1 MKHPKSFDVVI
12 VGSGFAGSLA
22 ASALQKQGKSVLL
35 VDKGSHPRFA
45 VGESSTPLADMSL
58 RRIAA
63 RYDLPW
69 LEPLSRFGSWQ
80 KKYPTLLCGRKR
92 GFTYVFHGKNHE
104 KNPFLVAASSSNES
118 SDTQWFRQD
127 VDRFLCDRAKDEG
140 VTFWDFTEVLF
151 CERQSA
157 TPGREAQRR
166 WQVTLMNK
174 LGIQPIYTDWI
185 LDATGSGEFSS
196 HHFDLQHS
204 SDGFKTHT
212 SAIYTHFE
220 EMPLWFHQ
228 PNEYTYPPDF
238 SALHHML
245 DEGWIW
251 MLRFEN
257 QRLSVGLVLEGVS
270 NPSKEQWAQKEQ
282 WDPKEQWDQVV
293 ARYPELEGFLL
304 GRTQSADLPAQW
316 MTTGRLQRRAN
327 AAVGD
332 GWVLLPHS
340 YGFVDPMHSTG
351 IAHTL
356 HGVEQVVDALLMD
369 DSASQTKRLESYQK
383 ALKKEIELI
392 DNVVALSL
400 RTRHYPALF
409 KAATMAYFVCTVAAE
424 REMIQQ
430 TQYSTTK
437 ATLVDES
444 VHRIPSFLGADR
456 EDLQVMTRDVW
467 KRVSSMTLKPDEMP
481 DEERIRAAV
490 QDVIELIQ
498 PFDTIGLFD
507 YNNELDQWVV
517 KTEIPHTAVS
527 L

>member
-1 MKHPKSFDVVI
+1 LKHPKSFDVVV
-12 VGSGFAGSLA
+12 VGAGFAGSLA

-35 VDKGSHPRFA
+35 VEKGSHPRFA

-63 RYDLPW
+63 RYNLPW

-92 GFTYVFHGKNHE
+92 GFTYLFHGKNHE
-104 KNPFLVAASSSNES
+104 KKPFLVAASSTNES
-118 SDTQWFRQD
+118 SDTQWLRQD

-140 VTFWDFTEVLF
+140 VTHWDLTEVLF
-151 CERQSA
+151 CERLPS
-157 TPGREAQRR
+157 TPSQEVQRR

-174 LGIQPIYTDWI
+174 LGIQPIYADWI
-185 LDATGSGEFSS
+185 LDATGSGEFST
-196 HHFDLQHS
+196 HHFGLTHS
-204 SDGFKTHT
+204 SDRFKTHT

-220 EMPLWFHQ
+220 EMPLWFNQ
-228 PNEYTYPPDF
+228 PHEYLYPPDF

-270 NPSKEQWAQKEQ
+270 NPSKEQWH
-282 WDPKEQWDQVV
+282 QVL
-293 ARYPELEGFLL
+293 ARYPELEVFLT
-304 GRTQSADLPAQW
+304 RRVQPKELPAQW
-316 MTTGRLQRRAN
+316 MTTGRIQRRAN

-356 HGVEQVVDALLMD
+356 HGVERVVDALLLE
-369 DSASQTKRLESYQK
+369 DSASKTKRLESYQE
-383 ALKKEIELI
+383 ALNKEIELI
-392 DNVVALSL
+392 DRVVALSL
-400 RTRHYPALF
+400 RTRHHPALF

-424 REMIQQ
+424 QEMLYQ
-430 TQYSTTK
+430 TENAKTETFL
-437 ATLVDES
+437 AEES
-444 VHRIPSFLGADR
+444 VQGIPSFLSANQ
-456 EDLQVMTRDVW
+456 EDLQSMTREVW
-467 KRVSSMTLKPDEMP
+467 KRVSSLSLKPDDMP
-481 DEERIRAAV
+481 DDETIHTAV
-490 QDVIELIQ
+490 QDVIELIR

-507 YNNELDQWVV
+507 YSDELDKWVV

-527 L
+527 F